1 MSCVQLG
8 SKLYLFGGEFNI
20 NDPFMDEHVKN
31 KLKKE
36 KERDCYPRDVYIFD
50 LNTHNTA
57 DKSLDELL
65 VHGTPMNSGKPSPH
79 AFVADE
85 KIYVVGSRPWI
96 GLDHEIFHCFEVYDP
111 VIDKWNI
118 LPNPPARNVTTWVRH
133 VVVGS
138 KVLLVAAQRGRPC
151 LYCFDL
157 HANQWTKC
165 PGLPFQLDNFYPST
179 DFVEDTLYGC
189 DNNTIAALAPLA
201 KEEEVEV
208 EEEEGQYYEE
218 EEEEGEEKEEVQH
231 ADAGWLKYHRIHLVS
246 GEMGMDA
253 IFNVPLQSHCSYSM
267 LHLGNRQFCYVRSGI
282 SVDLDGDNQAI
293 LDDKRRFF
301 SIVIFQALKETYKED
316 STRLFRAKFLH
327 SAHYVVDSPVSTTGF
342 IEGCF
347 SPGWV
352 YFLHLLVLFFIVFFS
367 CI

>member
-1 MSCVQLG
+1 MEGILLQSSSHLTSGRHIVHRQWNLSDQSEAESQSAAKVNKLYIFFWHECSTVMYSFFEIEVPNPLPPPQNKAAQDAQIKKPTPLFPILQLQTSEFPNLMSCVQLG

-85 KIYVVGSRPWI
+85 KIYVVGSRLWI

-179 DFVEDTLYGC
+179 DFVEDTLYSC

-201 KEEEVEV
+201 RRRKWKRNSIMRKR
-208 EEEEGQYYEE
+208 G
-218 EEEEGEEKEEVQH
+218 K
-231 ADAGWLKYHRIHLVS
+231 K
-246 GEMGMDA
+246 
-253 IFNVPLQSHCSYSM
+253 
-267 LHLGNRQFCYVRSGI
+267 
-282 SVDLDGDNQAI
+282 
-293 LDDKRRFF
+293 KRRFNM
-301 SIVIFQALKETYKED
+301 QMQD
-316 STRLFRAKFLH
+316 
-327 SAHYVVDSPVSTTGF
+327 G
-342 IEGCF
+342 
-347 SPGWV
+347 
-352 YFLHLLVLFFIVFFS
+352 
-367 CI
+367 